1 MMDAP
6 KIAESDRDQ
15 REQYIRDR
23 FPCIAD
29 CDMCGLCATF
39 HGKTAELAYQ
49 EYIRGEKEF
58 MQVSEEIRKKS

>member
-1 MMDAP
+1 MDAP
-6 KIAESDRDQ
+6 KIAESDREQ
-15 REQYIRDR
+15 REQYIKDR

-29 CDMCGLCATF
+29 CDMCGLCAAF

-58 MQVSEEIRKKS
+58 MQVSEELRQFLY